1 MTLQDSPQ
9 TAPVPT
15 ATPTANPTA
24 NPSATPGA
32 SPTTGSTG
40 INAASA
46 LKTGPVIALLVASAF
61 VVVLNETIMG
71 VALPRLMAD
80 LQITAATAQWLTT
93 GFLLT
98 MAVVIPLTGFLL
110 ARFPVR
116 NLFFT
121 AMSLFAAGT
130 LIAATAPGFE
140 MLLAGRIV
148 QAAGTAIML
157 PLLFTTVLTVVPA
170 SHRGRMMGVISI
182 VIAVAP
188 AVGPTVSGIILASLN
203 WRWMFWIVLPIA
215 LVALVLGA
223 VWVRNITET
232 RPARFDVLSVLLSAL
247 GFGGLIFG
255 LSSIGESASGH
266 APIPVWIPLVVGAVS
281 LLAFVLRQLQLQRS
295 DAALLDLRTFTSR
308 SFSLAIVLVVVVMSA
323 LFGSLILLPLYLQ
336 QALMLDTLT
345 VGLMLLPGG
354 ILMGAIAPVVGSL
367 FDRFG
372 PRPLVLPGMIVA
384 AAALWGM
391 TTFDGQTSIGWIIA
405 VHMTLNL
412 GLGFVFTPL
421 LTSALGSLPRAL
433 YSHGSAI
440 MNTLQQVAGAAGT
453 ALFITLM
460 SVGAAGAIQSGA
472 DATDATVT
480 GVHTAFLVGAC
491 IASVAVILTLF
502 VRKPPQADAD
512 AGADAPV
519 LPAH

>member
-1 MTLQDSPQ
+1 MTLEKSPA
-9 TAPVPT
+9 TSPVPT
-15 ATPTANPTA
+15 TADAPR
-24 NPSATPGA
+24 
-32 SPTTGSTG
+32 
-40 INAASA
+40 
-46 LKTGPVIALLVASAF
+46 TGPVLALLVASAF

-71 VALPRLMAD
+71 VALPRLMVD
-80 LQITAATAQWLTT
+80 LDITAATAQWLTT

-98 MAVVIPLTGFLL
+98 MAVVIPLTGYLL
-110 ARFPVR
+110 ARFPLR
-116 NLFFT
+116 GLFFM

-140 MLLAGRIV
+140 LLLTGRVV

-157 PLLFTTVLTVVPA
+157 PLLFTTVLNVVPVT
-170 SHRGRMMGVISI
+170 HRGRMMGVISI

-188 AVGPTVSGIILASLN
+188 AVGPTVSGIILAALD
-203 WRWMFWIVLPIA
+203 WRWMFWLVLPIA
-215 LVALVLGA
+215 LLALALGA

-255 LSSIGESASGH
+255 LSSIGESASDH
-266 APIPVWIPLVVGAVS
+266 APVPVWIPLMLGAAS
-281 LLAFVLRQLQLQRS
+281 LLAFVLRQLHLQRS

-354 ILMGAIAPVVGSL
+354 ILMGLIAPVVGSL

-372 PRPLVLPGMIVA
+372 PRPLVFPGMLVA

-391 TTFDGQTSIGWIIA
+391 TTFDGNTGIAWIIA
-405 VHMTLNL
+405 VHMTLNV

-421 LTSALGSLPRAL
+421 LTSALGSLPRTL

-460 SVGAAGAIQSGA
+460 SVGAAGALESGA
-472 DATDATVT
+472 DVAQATVT
-480 GVHTAFLVGAC
+480 GVHAAFLVGAF
-491 IASVAVILTLF
+491 IASAAVVLTLF
-502 VRKPPQADAD
+502 VRKPAQTDAEV
-512 AGADAPV
+512 PV
-519 LPAH
+519 SVGH